1 MCSSREMSS
10 FLKEMDGN
18 WGFDPLGYGM
28 SIVDEWLVMGSL
40 GLQLFIVII

>member
-1 MCSSREMSS
+1 MWSSREMSS

-28 SIVDEWLVMGSL
+28 SMVDEWLVMGSL